1 MNDLID
7 KICNEL
13 YPIEDVVIEKYADW
27 DYC

>member
-7 KICNEL
+7 KTFNEL

>member
-7 KICNEL
+7 KACNEL
-13 YPIEDVVIEKYADW
+13 YPIEDVVIEKDADW